1 MKTQGM
7 FLLGIRTAAV
17 AIAAVLMLAACG
29 DKKDKP
35 ATQTAARVNKEEI
48 TVHQINFLL
57 QQQQR
62 GVRPEQTEAA
72 SKQVLER
79 LIDQELALQKA
90 GELKV
95 DRDPQVVQQLEAA
108 RRDIVSR
115 AYFEKVAAG
124 ASKPSAE
131 EVKKYYDENP
141 ALFSQRRVY
150 QLQELM
156 VEAAPDRV
164 PTLRTQLQNAK
175 NVGEFVE
182 YLKKN
187 DYKFSANQ
195 AVRAAEQLP
204 LATVGTFAQLKDG
217 QAILSQ
223 TPTGAQVIVLV
234 ASRSQP
240 VDEERAKPAIEQF
253 LVNERKRKI
262 VADDLKALRAAAKVE
277 YMGKFAEGAASAP
290 VAAAP
295 TAADVAAS
303 AAKGLDAAVHEGLG
317 IKPVQ
322 NAPGG
327 VPAPAAAGP
336 SASAASGIDTSTINK
351 GLGLK

>member
-1 MKTQGM
+1 MKTPGM
-7 FLLGIRTAAV
+7 FLLGIRAV
-17 AIAAVLMLAACG
+17 AVASAAVLVLAACG
-29 DKKDKP
+29 EKKDKP

-57 QQQQR
+57 QQQR
-62 GVRPEQTEAA
+62 GLRPEQTEAV
-72 SKQVLER
+72 SKQMLER

-90 GELKV
+90 GELRL
-95 DRDPQVVQQLEAA
+95 DRDPQVVQQLETA

-115 AYFEKVAAG
+115 AYFEKVGAG

-150 QLQELM
+150 QLQELL

-164 PTLRTQLQNAK
+164 PTLRAQLQEAK

-187 DYKFSANQ
+187 EYRFSANQ

-217 QAILSQ
+217 QAMLSP

-262 VADDLKALRAAAKVE
+262 IADDLKALRAAAKVQ

-290 VAAAP
+290 TAAAP

-303 AAKGLDAAVHEGLG
+303 AAKGLDAAIHEGLG
-317 IKPVQ
+317 VKPVQ
-322 NAPGG
+322 SAPGG

>member
-1 MKTQGM
+1 
-7 FLLGIRTAAV
+7 
-17 AIAAVLMLAACG
+17 
-29 DKKDKP
+29 
-35 ATQTAARVNKEEI
+35 
-48 TVHQINFLL
+48 
-57 QQQQR
+57 
-62 GVRPEQTEAA
+62 
-72 SKQVLER
+72 VLER

-90 GELKV
+90 NDLKL

-115 AYFEKVAAG
+115 AYFEKVGAG

-131 EVKKYYDENP
+131 EVKKYYDDNP

-150 QLQELM
+150 QLQELLI
-156 VEAAPDRV
+156 EAPPDRV
-164 PTLRTQLQNAK
+164 PALRTQLQDAK

-187 DYKFSANQ
+187 DYRFSANQ

-217 QAILSQ
+217 QAMLSP
-223 TPTGAQVIVLV
+223 TPTGAQVVVLV

-262 VADDLKALRAAAKVE
+262 VADDLKALRAAAKVQ

-290 VAAAP
+290 VAAGP

-303 AAKGLDAAVHEGLG
+303 AAKGLDAAIHEGLG
-317 IKPVQ
+317 VKPIQ
-322 NAPGG
+322 NVPGA
-327 VPAPAAAGP
+327 VPAPVAAGR

>member
-7 FLLGIRTAAV
+7 FLLGIRAATV
-17 AIAAVLMLAACG
+17 ASAAVLVLAGCG

-57 QQQQR
+57 QQQR
-62 GVRPEQTEAA
+62 GLRPEQTETA
-72 SKQVLER
+72 SKQMLER
-79 LIDQELALQKA
+79 LVDQELALQKA
-90 GELKV
+90 GDLKL
-95 DRDPQVVQQLEAA
+95 DRDPPVVQQLEAA
-108 RRDIVSR
+108 RRDIISR
-115 AYFEKVAAG
+115 AYFEKVGAG
-124 ASKPSAE
+124 ASKPSTE
-131 EVKKYYDENP
+131 EVKKYYDDNP

-150 QLQELM
+150 QLQELL
-156 VEAAPDRV
+156 VEVAPDRV
-164 PTLRTQLQNAK
+164 ATLRAKLQEAK

-182 YLKKN
+182 YLRKN
-187 DYKFSANQ
+187 EYKFSANQ

-262 VADDLKALRAAAKVE
+262 IADDLKALRSAAKVQ

-290 VAAAP
+290 DAGAP

-303 AAKGLDAAVHEGLG
+303 AAKGLDAAIHEGLG
-317 IKPVQ
+317 VRPIQ

-327 VPAPAAAGP
+327 VIPGPVAAGP

>member
-1 MKTQGM
+1 MKTQGL
-7 FLLGIRTAAV
+7 FLFGIRAAAV
-17 AIAAVLMLAACG
+17 AGATVLMLAGCG
-29 DKKDKP
+29 DEKGKP
-35 ATQTAARVNKEEI
+35 ATQTAARVNKDEI

-57 QQQQR
+57 QQQR

-72 SKQVLER
+72 SKQMLER

-90 GELKV
+90 NELKL

-115 AYFEKVAAG
+115 AYFEKVGAG
-124 ASKPSAE
+124 ASKPSTE
-131 EVKKYYDENP
+131 EVKKYYDDNP

-150 QLQELM
+150 QLQELF

-164 PTLRTQLQNAK
+164 PTLRQQLQDAK

-217 QAILSQ
+217 QAMLSP
-223 TPTGAQVIVLV
+223 TPSGAQVIVLV

-253 LVNERKRKI
+253 LLNERKRKI
-262 VADDLKALRAAAKVE
+262 VADDLKALRAAAKVQ

-290 VAAAP
+290 AAAAP

-317 IKPVQ
+317 VKPIQ
-322 NAPGG
+322 STPGG
-327 VPAPAAAGP
+327 VPAPVAAGP
-336 SASAASGIDTSTINK
+336 SAPAASGIDTSTINK

>member
-1 MKTQGM
+1 MKTPGM
-7 FLLGIRTAAV
+7 FLLGIRAV
-17 AIAAVLMLAACG
+17 AVASAAVLVLAACG
-29 DKKDKP
+29 EKKDKP

-57 QQQQR
+57 QQQR
-62 GVRPEQTEAA
+62 GLRPEQTEAV
-72 SKQVLER
+72 SKQMLER

-90 GELKV
+90 GELRL
-95 DRDPQVVQQLEAA
+95 DRDPQVVQQLETA

-115 AYFEKVAAG
+115 AYFEKVGAG

-150 QLQELM
+150 QLQELL

-164 PTLRTQLQNAK
+164 PTLRAQLQEAK

-187 DYKFSANQ
+187 EYRFSANQ

-217 QAILSQ
+217 QAMLSQ

-262 VADDLKALRAAAKVE
+262 IADDLKALRAAAKVQ

-290 VAAAP
+290 TAAAP

-303 AAKGLDAAVHEGLG
+303 AAKGLDAAIHEGLG
-317 IKPVQ
+317 VKPVQ
-322 NAPGG
+322 SAPGG